1 MASTS
6 GLEVKRLRWLGGLSL
21 AFPSLVCVRKEGGRE
36 GLGMGLVLEL
46 RGTYIYVVSGVCGST
61 YYYYE
66 TPGSFMASA
75 DFQSSTMPCGER
87 GVVEGVLPP
96 PPPMLPM

>member
-1 MASTS
+1 M
-6 GLEVKRLRWLGGLSL
+6 VGGLSL
-21 AFPSLVCVRKEGGRE
+21 PFPCVCKEGRRE
-36 GLGMGLVLEL
+36 GLGMGLVLEV

-66 TPGSFMASA
+66 TRGSFMASV

-87 GVVEGVLPP
+87 GVVEVVLPHHHHQCYQGKWVE
-96 PPPMLPM
+96 